1 MYAYNTYAPTT
12 YPEHM
17 DRIHIHT
24 AYRTHIAYILYNVY
38 IYIYDTACTQHRT
51 YIHSTLCT
59 QHSHIYKTY
68 THGPLSNLHPQVA
81 AQGREERMERKDW
94 DGVKNDKGR

>member
-1 MYAYNTYAPTT
+1 MYTYNICTLSKYRHNLCTQDVYTGCTYNMYAYNTYAPTT

-24 AYRTHIAYILYNVY
+24 AYRTHIAYILYNAY
-38 IYIYDTACTQHRT
+38 IYIYMYDTACTQHRT

-59 QHSHIYKTY
+59 ALTHI
-68 THGPLSNLHPQVA
+68 
-81 AQGREERMERKDW
+81 
-94 DGVKNDKGR
+94 